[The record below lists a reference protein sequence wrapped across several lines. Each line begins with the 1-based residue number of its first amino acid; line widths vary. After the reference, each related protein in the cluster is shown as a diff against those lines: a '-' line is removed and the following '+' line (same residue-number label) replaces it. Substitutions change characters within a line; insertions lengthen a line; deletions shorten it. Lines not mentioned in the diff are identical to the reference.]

1 MNMCLYKNISD
12 SIRLYDCP
20 TVMDGHVF
28 TLAWPERKHRH
39 IAIDFVMATVG
50 AEAQKL
56 HEKLDWTLL
65 TMRPPLMS
73 DDDYDDDDIAKMCKK
88 EKMRNTKKTI
98 ADNKFC
104 GRTFPL
110 PYRICQMRSAWE
122 SKRKRERKPADKWG
136 KKQTTNYVD
145 LYHISGIIY
154 MW

>member
-88 EKMRNTKKTI
+88 EKMRNTKKKLLPTTSFVDELFRCHI
-98 ADNKFC
+98 ASAKCDRREKVK
-104 GRTFPL
+104 GRENESL
-110 PYRICQMRSAWE
+110 QINEARS
-122 SKRKRERKPADKWG
+122 
-136 KKQTTNYVD
+136 KQPTT
-145 LYHISGIIY
+145 
-154 MW
+154 